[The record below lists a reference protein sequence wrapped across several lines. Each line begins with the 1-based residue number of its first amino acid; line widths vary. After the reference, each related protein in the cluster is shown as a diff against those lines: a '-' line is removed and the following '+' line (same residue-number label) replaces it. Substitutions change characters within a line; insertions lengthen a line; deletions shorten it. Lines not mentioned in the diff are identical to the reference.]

1 MASVVKMAAAPV
13 FSEGGGGIRRTRIG
27 EEKPRVDSVAV
38 EGIRTEWQK
47 VAELRVSSRTPA
59 RSRVVGAS
67 TLEGEEAQLDVKIE
81 RDNEGNQREKEG
93 ASGRLT
99 GDGNGGAPKLR
110 WQRSQRRQR
119 RTRWL
124 VSGEVSKRNRERR
137 VRGLYRA

>member
-13 FSEGGGGIRRTRIG
+13 VSEDGGGIRRTRIG
-27 EEKPRVDSVAV
+27 EGKPRVDSVAV
-38 EGIRTEWQK
+38 EGVRTEWQK

-67 TLEGEEAQLDVKIE
+67 TLEGDEAQVHVKTE
-81 RDNEGNQREKEG
+81 HDNKGSRREKEG

-99 GDGNGGAPKLR
+99 GDKNGGAPKLR
-110 WQRSQRRQR
+110 WRRSKRRR

-124 VSGEVSKRNRERR
+124 VSGKGSKGNRERR
-137 VRGLYRA
+137 VRGLYRS